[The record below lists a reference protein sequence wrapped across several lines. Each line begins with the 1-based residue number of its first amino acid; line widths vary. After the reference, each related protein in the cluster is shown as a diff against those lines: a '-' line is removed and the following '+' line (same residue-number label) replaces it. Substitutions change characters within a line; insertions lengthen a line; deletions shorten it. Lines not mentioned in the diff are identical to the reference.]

1 MIIPRLV
8 SSCAEKFFPPRK
20 MSTSTFFRVGEKNL
34 LKNVCEEAH
43 DTKEGN
49 SEFVL
54 EGISNQNKRLRAL
67 STG

>member
-1 MIIPRLV
+1 MIIPKLV
-8 SSCAEKFFPPRK
+8 SSCAEKFFPHRK
-20 MSTSTFFRVGEKNL
+20 MSTSTFFRVGEKNQD
-34 LKNVCEEAH
+34 VCKEAH

-54 EGISNQNKRLRAL
+54 EGISNQNKRLTAL